1 MALDCF
7 NTVRNCISCVK
18 RRIKLRKHDSFMTL
32 FPARCPR
39 EHVAIDILGPLPRTR
54 SGYMYIV
61 VITDRYSKMTA
72 VHPLRNIAA
81 STCAKAFCDEWV
93 FKYGQPSLLLSDRGT
108 QFTSDF
114 FNTVCYQLGIR
125 QAFTSAYHPQTNGQ
139 VERFNRTLL
148 GALQCFCTEQGRD
161 WDQFIRAI
169 AYGYNCTVHSSTG
182 CSPFDLMLTYAPP
195 HLELRKS
202 EAVDHEDLTDGM
214 LKKNICAA
222 LSPLWRPQQKSTYR
236 ASTVLEKF

>member
-7 NTVRNCISCVK
+7 NTVRNCISCAK
-18 RRIKLRKHDSFMTL
+18 HMIKLRKHASFMKL

-114 FNTVCYQLGIR
+114 SIQSATNLAFAKRSPPRTTPKPMGRWNVLTVPCSVRYSASVPSKVAIGTSLSGQLPTDITTRSIPQRGAPR
-125 QAFTSAYHPQTNGQ
+125 FT
-139 VERFNRTLL
+139 
-148 GALQCFCTEQGRD
+148 
-161 WDQFIRAI
+161 
-169 AYGYNCTVHSSTG
+169 
-182 CSPFDLMLTYAPP
+182 
-195 HLELRKS
+195 
-202 EAVDHEDLTDGM
+202 
-214 LKKNICAA
+214 
-222 LSPLWRPQQKSTYR
+222 
-236 ASTVLEKF
+236 